1 MIYVATEMPT
11 LFLCV
16 LMGVLPRRFV
26 FQGVDIKM
34 VMIGQLD
41 LNPVINQLTRIF
53 FKTKKQITAKN

>member
-1 MIYVATEMPT
+1 MSLLKCR
-11 LFLCV
+11 LFFLRV

-41 LNPVINQLTRIF
+41 LSPVINQLTRIF